1 MTRPR
6 WLSPLLGDLL
16 ALLCLLAT
24 AGMFA
29 VVVVGRVG
37 VAVAQDVGEAWR
49 RFTS

>member
-6 WLSPLLGDLL
+6 WLSPMLADLL

-37 VAVAQDVGEAWR
+37 VAVAQDFVEGWR
-49 RFTS
+49 RLTS